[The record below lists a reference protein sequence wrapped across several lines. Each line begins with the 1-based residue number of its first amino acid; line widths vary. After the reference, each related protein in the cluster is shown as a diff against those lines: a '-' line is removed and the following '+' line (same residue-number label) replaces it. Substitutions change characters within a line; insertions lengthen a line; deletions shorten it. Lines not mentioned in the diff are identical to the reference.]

1 MHKMRRVLSR
11 AVACS
16 PGGAKPGMRSVGLFL
31 KAGLSVPGRG
41 ADVLLA
47 EVALVV
53 AQHDQAGG
61 GLLAHDAQIRAVVR
75 SCTGPGRAGH
85 PYDVAVRA

>member
-1 MHKMRRVLSR
+1 
-11 AVACS
+11 
-16 PGGAKPGMRSVGLFL
+16 MRSVGLFL

-47 EVALVV
+47 EVALV